1 MRNTTETVAGQM
13 HGVGALFR
21 QRSQEIER
29 AAEDATQRVEDIRTQ
44 FDQQGRDFTDIMAAA
59 SDRAERI
66 VETMGN
72 QARDLTD
79 ASSYASAEAEK
90 VRINTLEA
98 ARDEFL
104 RDSRLVVDELGSLG
118 IDVMRLMD
126 RPLSDKLWRQF
137 SRGDKNVFLRSMLG
151 NGQAKRVQ
159 RKIKSRYKADAEFRK
174 YADRYLEKF
183 EGLLTQASRSDPANL
198 LSSAFVTSDVGKVY
212 VLLSRAVGRM
222 N

>member
-1 MRNTTETVAGQM
+1 M

-29 AAEDATQRVEDIRTQ
+29 AADGATQRVEDVRTQ
-44 FDQQGRDFTDIMAAA
+44 FDKESRDFTNAMAAA
-59 SDRAERI
+59 ADRAERI
-66 VETMGN
+66 VETMSN
-72 QARDLTD
+72 QARELIE

-98 ARDEFL
+98 ARDQFL
-104 RDSRLVVDELGSLG
+104 RESRLVVDELSSLG
-118 IDVMRLMD
+118 
-126 RPLSDKLWRQF
+126 
-137 SRGDKNVFLRSMLG
+137 SRGDKSVFLRSMLD
-151 NGQAKRVQ
+151 NGDAKRIQ
-159 RKIKSRYKADAEFRK
+159 DEIKSHDELNGEFRV

-183 EGLLTQASRSDPANL
+183 EGLLTQATRSDPANL
-198 LSSAFVTSDVGKVY
+198 LSSAFVTSDMGKVY